1 MKRFLVLLAFAVL
14 AVSACKKAE
23 EKAVEP
29 AYFMVTPKSA
39 DSENGFP
46 HSIDVKVTCDIAF
59 EYALEDG
66 SWITINAGE
75 KDDKNVTPIELVL
88 SVNDG
93 EAPRKDVFTVTAG
106 TKKFTLSIT
115 QKTVASAATVQDV
128 HLKYIFPKTVMF
140 QFPAAWSLSSDAAWL
155 EFDPSEGAAGV
166 LTNVTFKAKEFNFTG
181 SERTTDMLIS
191 FESASLTLPVI
202 QEDSNPSGDFA
213 QKLPGLYH
221 YDKSGSSIIYDP
233 LAHQTN
239 LVKKTDGSIFR
250 LVNPGEEKMYEIS
263 GLPASYA
270 IGDSLHLTIYQNWV
284 TAMDFRTEKDVWV
297 LKTEDSLAWLL
308 DSDEHGYVVKK

>member
-39 DSENGFP
+39 NSENGFP

-66 SWITINAGE
+66 SWITINPGE
-75 KDDKNVTPIELVL
+75 KDDKNVTVLELVL

-93 EAPRKDVFTVTAG
+93 DAPRKDVFTVKAG
-106 TKKFTLSIT
+106 TKVFSLEIT
-115 QKTVASAATVQDV
+115 QKTVASSATVEDV
-128 HLKYIFPKTVMF
+128 RLKHIFPKKVML

-155 EFDPSEGAAGV
+155 EFDPSEGAADA
-166 LTNVTFKAKEFNFTG
+166 LTTVSFKATEFNLTG
-181 SERTTDMLIS
+181 SERTANLLIS
-191 FESASLTLPVI
+191 FESASLTIPVI
-202 QEDSNPSGDFA
+202 QDDSTPSGDFA

-308 DSDEHGYVVKK
+308 DADEHGYVVNK

>member
-1 MKRFLVLLAFAVL
+1 MLAFAVL
-14 AVSACKKAE
+14 AVPACKKAE

-39 DSENGFP
+39 NSENGFP

-66 SWITINAGE
+66 SWITINPGE
-75 KDDKNVTPIELVL
+75 KDDKNVTVLELLL

-93 EAPRKDVFTVTAG
+93 DAPRKDVFTVKAG
-106 TKKFTLSIT
+106 TKVFSLEIT
-115 QKTVASAATVQDV
+115 QKTVASSATVEDIR
-128 HLKYIFPKTVMF
+128 LKYIFPKKVML

-155 EFDPSEGAAGV
+155 EFDPSEGASDA
-166 LTNVTFKAKEFNFTG
+166 LTTVSFKAKEFNLTG
-181 SERTTDMLIS
+181 SERTANLLIS
-191 FESASLTLPVI
+191 FESASLTIPVI
-202 QEDSNPSGDFA
+202 QDDSTPSGDFA

-250 LVNPGEEKMYEIS
+250 LVNPGAEMMYEIS

-270 IGDSLHLTIYQNWV
+270 IGDSLHLTIYQNWIK
-284 TAMDFRTEKDVWV
+284 ALDFRSEKDVWV
-297 LKTEDSLAWLL
+297 LKTEDSLVWLL
-308 DSDEHGYVVKK
+308 DADEHGYIVKK

>member
-1 MKRFLVLLAFAVL
+1 MLAFAVL

-39 DSENGFP
+39 NSENGFP

-66 SWITINAGE
+66 SWITINPGE
-75 KDDKNVTPIELVL
+75 KDDKNVTVLELVL

-93 EAPRKDVFTVTAG
+93 DAPRKDVFTVKAG
-106 TKKFTLSIT
+106 TKVFSLEIT
-115 QKTVASAATVQDV
+115 QKTVASSATVEDV
-128 HLKYIFPKTVMF
+128 RLKHIFPKKVML

-155 EFDPSEGAAGV
+155 EFDPSEGASDA
-166 LTNVTFKAKEFNFTG
+166 LTTVSFKAKEFNLTG
-181 SERTTDMLIS
+181 SERTANLLIS
-191 FESASLTLPVI
+191 FESASLTIPVI
-202 QEDSNPSGDFA
+202 QDDSTPSGDFA

-221 YDKSGSSIIYDP
+221 YDTSGSSIIYDP

-270 IGDSLHLTIYQNWV
+270 VGDSLHLTIYQNWV

-308 DSDEHGYVVKK
+308 DAEEHGYVVKK